1 MALPWRG
8 IDFSPRQTFSGML
21 FSRNRCGC
29 IRVVEEDRD
38 RRKNEWMTALHENC
52 RTGVENVFSTE
63 GIGARFR
70 MMRISVEIKGD
81 DEKVRF
87 VTKDV

>member
-1 MALPWRG
+1 M
-8 IDFSPRQTFSGML
+8 
-21 FSRNRCGC
+21 
-29 IRVVEEDRD
+29 
-38 RRKNEWMTALHENC
+38 
-52 RTGVENVFSTE
+52 ENVFSTE